1 MRYVIVG
8 LAVIAVVS
16 FTIVYAGVNAL
27 CDDSWPDWT

>member
-1 MRYVIVG
+1 MRWVVIG
-8 LAVIAVVS
+8 SAVVLVVS

>member
-1 MRYVIVG
+1 MVKYLVVG

-27 CDDSWPDWT
+27 CDDS